1 MSRLPLCLLS
11 DVLHF
16 AESWKKKSRLEPGSS
31 FAVLRD
37 FLIIVE
43 PA

>member
-1 MSRLPLCLLS
+1 MPRGNFS